1 MFCKNFYKSN
11 EHTTLFCSDEEFDS
25 EENKGPITKK
35 SKVPKENELSES
47 ERRRAEVITKIREK
61 YHCDQHQV
69 PCLVT
74 ETGHNQLSTAQ
85 LIMWSNDIVSNIFN
99 NQ

>member
-1 MFCKNFYKSN
+1 M
-11 EHTTLFCSDEEFDS
+11 LFCSNEESDS
-25 EENKGPITKK
+25 EENKGPTTKK
-35 SKVPKENELSES
+35 SKVPKENDLSES

-85 LIMWSNDIVSNIFN
+85 LIMWSNDIVSNIIN